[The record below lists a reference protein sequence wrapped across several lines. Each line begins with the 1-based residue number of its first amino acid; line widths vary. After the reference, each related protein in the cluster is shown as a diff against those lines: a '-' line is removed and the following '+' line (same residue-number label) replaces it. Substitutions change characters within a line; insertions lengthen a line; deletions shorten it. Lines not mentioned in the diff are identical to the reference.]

1 MRGLPIALCVFAV
14 SCGKGRET
22 TWPNVVSPTLASEVS
37 RISPRLLWCDGQA
50 TSPRKN
56 NIDGRPACDVGDA
69 MTDTGMLL
77 ALGNFVGGSQ
87 LQDSIIKS
95 IATTGQ
101 PYRAP
106 SYVGRDIQNEFS
118 RDQFIGL
125 ADATAA
131 GLDEKYLNSVL
142 DYYSRTGSLC
152 PNATDSRCKMTPSM
166 ITLADDVRKRNVT
179 LAERALDEATLAVEA
194 KTVPLDYEAYLVSR
208 KIFTRAILGKLT
220 DSYASSAKA
229 LYNRAPNNMWLNAVF
244 LMTNSGTQQE
254 FDALGAKLASCMAK
268 WEKPGHI
275 WLGRKG
281 NTLCPAE
288 SIGHDLVALA
298 TFLQLPPRG
307 VK

>member
-142 DYYSRTGSLC
+142 DYYNRTGSLC
-152 PNATDSRCKMTPSM
+152 EHPSDNRCTLYPSM
-166 ITLADDVRKRNVT
+166 ITLADDARGRNVT
-179 LAERALDEATLAVEA
+179 LAERALDEATVAAEA
-194 KTVPLDYEAYLVSR
+194 RAVPLGYEAYLVSR
-208 KIFTRAILGKLT
+208 KIFMRAVTGDLT
-220 DSYASSAKA
+220 NSYADSAKV
-229 LYNRAPNNMWLNAVF
+229 LYKRAPENLWFRTVYKV
-244 LMTNSGTQQE
+244 TNDGTQEE
-254 FDALGAKLASCMAK
+254 FGAIGKDLAKCMQAWK
-268 WEKPGHI
+268 TPGST
-275 WLGRKG
+275 WLGRTG
-281 NTLCPAE
+281 NTACPDD
-288 SIGHDLVALA
+288 SIGHDLTALA
-298 TFLQLPPRG
+298 TFLQQPPRYA
-307 VK
+307 K